1 VGIPAQLAQ
10 GRRFGAAPRI
20 AWARRLR
27 QIAVVLS
34 ICASCLHSA
43 LAQTDVSQLKSDHGS
58 LQPVQIPSHETLL
71 NGFVY
76 VAAGEG
82 PHPVVILLHG
92 FPGYERNLDIAQ
104 DIRRNGWD
112 VLYFDYRG
120 SWGSPG
126 VFTFSHCIEDAA
138 AAIAY
143 VRRPFV
149 AKHLRADSSR
159 IVLVGHSMGG
169 FVAIEAASGD
179 PGIEAV
185 ALISAVDLGGLV
197 PQPLPESTDA
207 LVKGLSKGYASEG
220 LAPLSG
226 CTPEGLAHETI
237 INARQWTFVTKASAL
252 SSRPL
257 LIVTTEDGFAPAS
270 DRLAAALRAAGDRHA
285 VTLHLATDHPYSDGG
300 EVARYRGRH
309 GAKRVAKAVL
319 MSAVPPLMLKT
330 DKNPGGLPL
339 SVFDDLRAA
348 LRPTGHSSKTEPGVI
363 QRADYQEAKSASEC
377 PTTNNELIF
386 ERSFECLLQINHFT
400 SIFR

>member
-1 VGIPAQLAQ
+1 MRHGSLWRCTNVKS
-10 GRRFGAAPRI
+10 
-20 AWARRLR
+20 
-27 QIAVVLS
+27 LS
-34 ICASCLHSA
+34 RCASAPLACILLS
-43 LAQTDVSQLKSDHGS
+43 AQTQVSQLKRDPAS
-58 LQPVQIPSHETLL
+58 LQPIQIPSHEALL
-71 NGFVY
+71 NGFAY

-149 AKHLRADSSR
+149 AKDLRADSSR

-169 FVAIEAASGD
+169 FVAVEAASVD
-179 PGIEAV
+179 PGIKTV

-197 PQPLPESTDA
+197 PQPLPESTAA

-220 LAPLSG
+220 LAPLAG

-237 INARQWTFVTKASAL
+237 LNARQWSFVAKAGAL
-252 SSRPL
+252 SSKSV
-257 LIVTTEDGFAPAS
+257 LIVTAEDGFAPAS
-270 DRLAAALRAAGDRHA
+270 DRLAAALQAAGDRHT
-285 VTLHLATDHPYSDGG
+285 VTLHLGTDHSYSDGRM
-300 EVARYRGRH
+300 AFSQ
-309 GAKRVAKAVL
+309 AV
-319 MSAVPPLMLKT
+319 V
-330 DKNPGGLPL
+330 NWL
-339 SVFDDLRAA
+339 STKYVVGNKFSR
-348 LRPTGHSSKTEPGVI
+348 REM
-363 QRADYQEAKSASEC
+363 YQ
-377 PTTNNELIF
+377 P
-386 ERSFECLLQINHFT
+386 INQQHTFN
-400 SIFR
+400 